1 MQTDMHAKRPKCSVG
16 CHQCPCIAARVQQ
29 THTTSERRWLPAF
42 VLMIL
47 EAQKLLWFSPAHSH
61 FISNVNGTELLHT
74 GVYHT
79 VLVAIRSSQGAR
91 QWYFTISVIPRLRT
105 RPVVW
110 EGELSG
116 AGIVVGNEKRQP
128 CLLYTSDAADE

>member
-79 VLVAIRSSQGAR
+79 VLVAIRSSQGVR
-91 QWYFTISVIPRLRT
+91 QRFSTIIIGLGRPR
-105 RPVVW
+105 RPV
-110 EGELSG
+110 EPLAEHSNDMKLQ
-116 AGIVVGNEKRQP
+116 ARALCAIH
-128 CLLYTSDAADE
+128 